1 MDFFFETFCEY
12 LYNWTV
18 GTLEFASSVAGLAE
32 HTVICVNGPCTDG
45 QRVIAMLSPL
55 VINPKQTEPPCIM
68 DTN

>member
-1 MDFFFETFCEY
+1 MNIHTAR
-12 LYNWTV
+12 L
-18 GTLEFASSVAGLAE
+18 LEQDNSAASVAGFAE

-45 QRVIAMLSPL
+45 QRVIAMYSPL